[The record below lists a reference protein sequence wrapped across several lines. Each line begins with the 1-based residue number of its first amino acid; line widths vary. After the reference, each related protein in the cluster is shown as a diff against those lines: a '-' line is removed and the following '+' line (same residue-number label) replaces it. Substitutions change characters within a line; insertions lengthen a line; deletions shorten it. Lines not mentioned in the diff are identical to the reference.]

1 MNNITV
7 FVLALIA
14 VSAVSAVSAIGT
26 FYFYNKKNND
36 RATNEDE

>member
-7 FVLALIA
+7 FVIALIA
-14 VSAVSAVSAIGT
+14 IGAVGTVGT

-36 RATNEDE
+36 SDTNEDE